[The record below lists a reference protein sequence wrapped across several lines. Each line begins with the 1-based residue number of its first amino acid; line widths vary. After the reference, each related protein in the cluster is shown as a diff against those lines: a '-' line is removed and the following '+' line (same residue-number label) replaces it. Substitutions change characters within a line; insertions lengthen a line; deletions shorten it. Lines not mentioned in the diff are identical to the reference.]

1 MQFNKK
7 IRRVICLDKFFKLEE
22 RGTNVKKEFFAGLT
36 TFFSMA
42 YIIFVNPN
50 VLGAAG
56 MDTGAVFTATILA
69 AIVGT
74 LLMGLYANF
83 PVALAPGMGLNAFFA
98 YTVVLVMGYSW
109 QQALAGIFI
118 SGILFIILSLT
129 GLREFIINSIP
140 KSLKHAVG
148 TGIGFFIAFLG
159 LQNAGIIVN
168 NDSTLVGLG
177 DFTNFS
183 VLIAILG
190 LIITLVLLVRK
201 IPGAIFIGMVATA
214 IIGIFLGVVEI
225 PTQIFAPI
233 PSLKPTFGALFE
245 ALPIIFTKDMI
256 IVIFSFLFMDFFDT
270 AGSLMA
276 VGFRAGF
283 VTEKGELLNAD
294 KALLADSTATVIGA
308 ILGTSSTTTFV
319 ESLSGV
325 EVGGRTGLTSVFT
338 AMCFS
343 LMLFCSGLLS
353 VVTPSVTAPALITV
367 GILMASSLS
376 SIEWEKI
383 ETAIP
388 AFVTIIMMILS
399 YSIAEG
405 IAAGFLFYP
414 ITMLASKRGKEIHP
428 AMWVLTVIFLAH
440 FIMS

>member
-1 MQFNKK
+1 M
-7 IRRVICLDKFFKLEE
+7 DKFFKLEE
-22 RGTNVKKEFFAGLT
+22 RGTTVKKEFLAGLT

-56 MDTGAVFTATILA
+56 MDTGSVFTATILA
-69 AIVGT
+69 AIIGT

-109 QQALAGIFI
+109 QQALAGTFI

-159 LQNAGIIVN
+159 FQNAGIIVN
-168 NDSTLVGLG
+168 NESTLVGLG
-177 DFTNFS
+177 DFKDFS

-190 LIITLVLLVRK
+190 LIITLILLVRK
-201 IPGAIFIGMVATA
+201 IPGAIFIGMFTTA
-214 IIGIFLGVVEI
+214 VIGMLLGVVEI

-245 ALPIIFTKDMI
+245 ALPTIFTKDMI
-256 IVIFSFLFMDFFDT
+256 VVIFSFLFMDFFDT
-270 AGSLMA
+270 AGTLMA

-283 VTEKGELLNAD
+283 VNDKGHLLNANR
-294 KALLADSTATVIGA
+294 ALLADSTATVVGS
-308 ILGTSSTTTFV
+308 ILGTSSTTSFV

-338 AMCFS
+338 AICFS

-376 SIEWEKI
+376 SIEWGKI
-383 ETAIP
+383 EVAIP

>member
-1 MQFNKK
+1 M
-7 IRRVICLDKFFKLEE
+7 DKFFKLEE
-22 RGTNVKKEFFAGLT
+22 RGTTVKKEFLAGLT

-69 AIVGT
+69 AIIGT

-109 QQALAGIFI
+109 QQALAGTFI

-159 LQNAGIIVN
+159 FQNAGIIVN
-168 NDSTLVGLG
+168 NESTLVGLG
-177 DFTNFS
+177 DFKDFS

-190 LIITLVLLVRK
+190 LIITLILLVRK
-201 IPGAIFIGMVATA
+201 IPGAIFIGMFATA
-214 IIGIFLGVVEI
+214 VIGIFLGVVEM

-245 ALPIIFTKDMI
+245 ALPTIFTKDMI
-256 IVIFSFLFMDFFDT
+256 VVIFSFLFMDFFDT

-294 KALLADSTATVIGA
+294 KALLADSTATVVGS

-353 VVTPSVTAPALITV
+353 VVTPSVTAAALITV

-376 SIEWEKI
+376 SIEWGKI
-383 ETAIP
+383 EIAIP

>member
-1 MQFNKK
+1 M
-7 IRRVICLDKFFKLEE
+7 DKFFKLEE
-22 RGTNVKKEFFAGLT
+22 RGTTVKKEFLAGLT

-69 AIVGT
+69 AIIGT

-98 YTVVLVMGYSW
+98 YIVVLVMGYSW
-109 QQALAGIFI
+109 QQALAGTFI

-129 GLREFIINSIP
+129 GLREVIINSIP

-159 LQNAGIIVN
+159 FQNAGIIVN
-168 NDSTLVGLG
+168 NESTLVGLG
-177 DFTNFS
+177 DFKDFS

-190 LIITLVLLVRK
+190 LIITLILLVRK
-201 IPGAIFIGMVATA
+201 IPGAIFIGMFATA
-214 IIGIFLGVVEI
+214 VIGMLLGVVEI
-225 PTQIFAPI
+225 PTQIFALI

-245 ALPIIFTKDMI
+245 ALPTIFTKDMI
-256 IVIFSFLFMDFFDT
+256 VVIFSFLFMDFFDT
-270 AGSLMA
+270 AGTLMA

-283 VTEKGELLNAD
+283 VNDKGHLLNANR
-294 KALLADSTATVIGA
+294 ALLADSTATVVGS
-308 ILGTSSTTTFV
+308 ILGTSSTTSFV

-338 AMCFS
+338 AICFS

-376 SIEWEKI
+376 SIEWGKI
-383 ETAIP
+383 EVAIP